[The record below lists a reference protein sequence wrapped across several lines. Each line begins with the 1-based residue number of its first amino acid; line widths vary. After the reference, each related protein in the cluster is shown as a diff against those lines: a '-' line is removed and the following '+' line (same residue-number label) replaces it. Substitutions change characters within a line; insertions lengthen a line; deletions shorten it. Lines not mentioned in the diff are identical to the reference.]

1 MDIKYLING
10 EKTIQPGK
18 KMEQYPIS
26 SKESPTDLR
35 VERVSGEKG
44 MDLDAIYQ
52 KPQRQRILIVDDDAD
67 TVQLLKEILRVEGFD
82 VYGATSRDE
91 ALRKCAEIPP
101 NLVLLDLM
109 MPDYD
114 GWDTFDHLRK
124 VTNAPVIVIS
134 AKDSKNEVV
143 HGLQLGIDD
152 YLTKPFFNAEVV
164 ARIRTVLRRAAS
176 NEATDKLVFPN
187 VDLVVDRANQEVFY
201 RGHPVHLSKREFAIL
216 AALAGHA
223 PRSVSNETIAREVW
237 GEDSPEA
244 RKRIKYLIYL
254 LRKKLEKQPSVPE
267 LIMNNEA
274 YGYRL
279 EIQPEG

>member
-1 MDIKYLING
+1 
-10 EKTIQPGK
+10 
-18 KMEQYPIS
+18 MEQETIS
-26 SKESPTDLR
+26 SKGNTIEPRPSRLA
-35 VERVSGEKG
+35 SEKG
-44 MDLDAIYQ
+44 MDLDAFYQ
-52 KPQRQRILIVDDDAD
+52 KPQRPRIMIVDDDPD
-67 TVQLLKEILRVEGFD
+67 TVQLLKEILRNEGFD

-91 ALRKCAEIPP
+91 ALRKSAEIPP

-114 GWDTFDHLRK
+114 GWDTFDHLRS

-134 AKDSKNEVV
+134 AKDSKDDIV

-164 ARIRTVLRRAAS
+164 ARIRTVLRRAS
-176 NEATDKLVFPN
+176 SSETTDRLAFPN
-187 VDLVVDRANQEVFY
+187 VELVIDRANQEVY
-201 RGHPVHLSKREFAIL
+201 YHDTLVHLSRREFAIL
-216 AALAGHA
+216 ACLAGHA

-254 LRKKLEKQPSVPE
+254 LRKKLESKPSEPT
-267 LIMNNEA
+267 LILNNEA

-279 EIQPEG
+279 QAQ

>member
-1 MDIKYLING
+1 
-10 EKTIQPGK
+10 
-18 KMEQYPIS
+18 MEQNTIT
-26 SKESPTDLR
+26 SKENSPETRPGRSSTD
-35 VERVSGEKG
+35 KG
-44 MDLDAIYQ
+44 LDLDQYYQ
-52 KPQRQRILIVDDDAD
+52 RPQRPRIMIVDDDPD
-67 TVQLLKEILRVEGFD
+67 TVQLLKEILRTEGFD

-91 ALRKCAEIPP
+91 ALRKSAEIPP

-114 GWDTFDHLRK
+114 GWDTLDHLRS

-134 AKDSKNEVV
+134 AKDSKDDIV

-164 ARIRTVLRRAAS
+164 ARIRTVLRRAAN
-176 NEATDKLVFPN
+176 NEVTDRLTFPN
-187 VDLVVDRANQEVFY
+187 VDLVIDRANQEVYF
-201 RGHPVHLSKREFAIL
+201 HDTLVHLSRREFAIL
-216 AALAGHA
+216 TCLAGHA
-223 PRSVSNETIAREVW
+223 PRSVSNEAIAREVW

-254 LRKKLEKQPSVPE
+254 LRKKLEKTPSEPE
-267 LIMNNEA
+267 LILNNEA

-279 EIQPEG
+279 QTQ